1 MFCGMC
7 GQANPD
13 DLRYCTSCGAE
24 LAKQRTPG
32 RAGTPPRPAPA
43 PASASASAPGGGDP
57 GTGVIISPPGAESA
71 SPAQDTAVQPSP
83 ARAGARPSPGLV
95 SPAGAPAEGGAA
107 GGDVPVACNLSAGTV
122 LADRYEVGRRLGQ
135 GGMGAVYAVFDRLRR
150 REVAL
155 KVMLPALVAD
165 PRAAERFCNEAEIAL
180 TLAHPGIVRVFDVGE
195 DRARQLRFYTME
207 LLDGVSLRHWLTER
221 RKRGEVVPP
230 AEALDIAR
238 QILEAL
244 EYAHE
249 ATVHRDLKP
258 ENVMLCG
265 APGSPSAFPAGRS
278 ARGLGGGA
286 PEDEDGARRRTKLLD
301 FGIAKL
307 LSGSGLTGTSVAL
320 GTASYMAPE
329 QLLDAANV
337 DARADVYA
345 VGVMLYEMLTGRLP
359 IGRYPS
365 PSEELPGLPPALDR
379 PILRALAREPE
390 GRPASAR
397 ALERELEEAVQAAG
411 LPVAGPD
418 GGGATPASGRA
429 ETPGRAPGGSAG
441 ERPSLA
447 SLPTPVTQ
455 PPRSAAAAAAATP
468 ASYAQTL
475 PFGMKATP
483 APGTAVATPPGEA
496 AGAPPTTATP
506 LPSPAPPAAGEKPAG
521 RRRMRWSLWLARP
534 KVGCTVAVTMMTVL
548 VLAGP
553 ILWFGVGKT
562 DRPSKP
568 GTASDGAGMVSPPSP
583 VRGEVPPGAPV
594 PDLVA
599 AAGRAARRIV
609 KIDPESA
616 GGSRLRDR
624 ILRSEIGDT
633 LDKGAPEDLDGVAVA
648 IERLTDLTVAERAYV
663 IRSIGWAL
671 HTGGRDAEAIDLYE
685 HAIALEP
692 GTATTWYYK
701 AVAHEAES
709 EWTEAA
715 AAYVRALEREPK
727 PRYAHDL
734 VRLLEHPDAGVEMGK
749 EGSWRL
755 RNDAKALADGLEAGG
770 KPDRGKLDWG
780 KLGPTRASLDRLSKA
795 LPPGDGR

>member
-195 DRARQLRFYTME
+195 DRARRLRFYTME

-230 AEALDIAR
+230 AEALDITR

-359 IGRYPS
+359 IGRYQA
-365 PSEELPGLPPALDR
+365 PSEDLPGLPPALDR

-447 SLPTPVTQ
+447 SVPTPVTQ

-483 APGTAVATPPGEA
+483 APGTAVATPPGEM
-496 AGAPPTTATP
+496 AGGPPTTATP

-521 RRRMRWSLWLARP
+521 RRRVRWAMWLARP
-534 KVGCTVAVTMMTVL
+534 KVGCTVAVTMTTVL
-548 VLAGP
+548 VLAVP
-553 ILWFGVGKT
+553 ILYLGASKGSLR
-562 DRPSKP
+562 DRRPDK
-568 GTASDGAGMVSPPSP
+568 GRGGEVASSPPTP
-583 VRGEVPPGAPV
+583 IVGEVPPGGPAL
-594 PDLVA
+594 DLVA

-624 ILRSEIGDT
+624 ILKQEIGDT
-633 LDKGAPEDLDGVAVA
+633 LEKGAPEDLDRLAVA
-648 IERLTDLTVAERAYV
+648 IERLKDITVAERAYV
-663 IRSIGWAL
+663 IRSIGWTL

-685 HAIALEP
+685 HALALEP
-692 GTATTWYYK
+692 GAATTWYYK
-701 AVAHEAES
+701 AVAHEGES

-734 VRLLEHPDAGVEMGK
+734 VRLLEQPDAGVEMGK

-755 RNDAKALADGLEAGG
+755 RNDAKDLSALLEAGDPAG
-770 KPDRGKLDWG
+770 AKAALD
-780 KLGPTRASLDRLSKA
+780 KLSKA
-795 LPPGDGR
+795 LPRDDGR